1 MTALLRR
8 LRRDEGFT
16 LTELLVSSA
25 LFSLVVLVAGS
36 IFIGQTS
43 AQQQVSAI
51 TGATVD
57 AQLAGT
63 TIDAGIRNSTGF
75 ELTPTGS
82 DQLLVARVAGRADS
96 LQWTCR
102 AWYYSASERSIR
114 MHSSTPG
121 TPPTAPSPTQL
132 ATWTLL
138 ADGVYPTS
146 GTTIFTASGDTLTVS
161 FRAETDEDNRPVAI
175 ELSSAPL
182 AGVTEN
188 ATCY

>member
-63 TIDAGIRNSTGF
+63 TIDTGIRNSTGF

-82 DQLLVARVAGRADS
+82 DQLLVARVAGGSTS

-102 AWYYSASERSIR
+102 AWYYSASEHSIR

-121 TPPTAPSPTQL
+121 TQVAAPTATQL
-132 ATWTLL
+132 ATWTMLV
-138 ADGVYPTS
+138 DGVYPTS
-146 GTTIFTASGDTLTVS
+146 GTTIFSASGDVLTAS
-161 FRAETDEDNRPVAI
+161 FRAETDDDNKPVAI
-175 ELSSAPL
+175 ELSSSPL

-188 ATCY
+188 TTCY